1 MMRKILPTAYLLF
14 FLLTVVVFHFLFPS
28 PQIVAF
34 PYHYFGILL
43 ILAGIWLNIW
53 ADRLFKKKKTAV
65 KPLEKP
71 SALITEG
78 PFRFSRHPMYLG
90 FVLLMIGVAVLLGS
104 VVAFLAPMAML
115 MTLEM
120 IFIPYEEKTLEE
132 IFGQKYS
139 DYKKRVR
146 RWL

>member
-1 MMRKILPTAYLLF
+1 MMRKISPTTYFLF
-14 FLLTVVVFHFLFPS
+14 CLLTAIVCHFLFPS
-28 PQIVAF
+28 PQIVA
-34 PYHYFGILL
+34 PSYYYLGVLL

-53 ADRLFKKKKTAV
+53 ANNLFKKKKTSV
-65 KPLEKP
+65 KPLERP

-90 FVLLMIGVAVLLGS
+90 FVLLITGVAVLLGS

-115 MTLEM
+115 MTLEI

>member
-14 FLLTVVVFHFLFPS
+14 FLLTATVFHFLFPS
-28 PQIVAF
+28 PQIVAP
-34 PYHYFGILL
+34 PYHYLGVFLV
-43 ILAGIWLNIW
+43 LAGIWLNIW

-71 SALITEG
+71 SALIIEG

-90 FVLLMIGVAVLLGS
+90 FVLTMVGVAVLLGS
-104 VVAFLAPMAML
+104 AVAFLAPMAML
-115 MTLEM
+115 MTLET
-120 IFIPYEEKTLEE
+120 IFIPYEERTLEE

>member
-1 MMRKILPTAYLLF
+1 MRKILPTAYLLF
-14 FLLTVVVFHFLFPS
+14 FLLTIIIFHFLFPS
-28 PQIVAF
+28 PQIVTP
-34 PYHYFGILL
+34 PYHYLGILL

-53 ADRLFKKKKTAV
+53 ADCLFKKKKTAV

-115 MTLEM
+115 ITLEM